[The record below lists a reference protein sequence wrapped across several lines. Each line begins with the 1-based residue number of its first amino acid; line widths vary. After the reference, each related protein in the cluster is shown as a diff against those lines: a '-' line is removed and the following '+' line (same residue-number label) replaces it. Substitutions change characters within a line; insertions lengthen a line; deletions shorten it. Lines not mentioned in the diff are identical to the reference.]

1 MDLTTLKTNMKAL
14 TLAELNSLTGYIES
28 LKVTSAHEELVVGMN
43 IWVVQKTKRTSG
55 VIKRIKK
62 TRCLV
67 EMSGQTYNV
76 PMSMIEPL

>member
-1 MDLTTLKTNMKAL
+1 MDLTTIKTNMKVL
-14 TLAELNSLTGYIES
+14 TLAELNSLTSYIES

-43 IWVVQKTKRTSG
+43 IWVIQKTKRTSG
-55 VIKRIKK
+55 VIKKINK

-67 EMSGQTYNV
+67 DMSGSQYNV

>member
-1 MDLTTLKTNMKAL
+1 VDLTTLKTNMKAL
-14 TLAELNSLTGYIES
+14 TLVELNQLTSYIES
-28 LKVTSAHEELVVGMN
+28 LKVTSAHQELVVGMN
-43 IWVVQKTKRTSG
+43 VWVIQKTKRTSG

-67 EMSGQTYNV
+67 DMSGTTYNV

>member
-1 MDLTTLKTNMKAL
+1 VDLTTIKTNMKVL
-14 TLAELNSLTGYIES
+14 TLAELNSLTSYIES

-43 IWVVQKTKRTSG
+43 IWVIQKTKRTSG
-55 VIKRIKK
+55 VIKKINK

-67 EMSGQTYNV
+67 DMSGTTYNV

>member
-1 MDLTTLKTNMKAL
+1 VDLTTLKTNMKVL
-14 TLAELNSLTGYIES
+14 TLAELNSLTSYIES

-43 IWVVQKTKRTSG
+43 IWVIQKTKRTSG
-55 VIKRIKK
+55 VIKKINK

-67 EMSGQTYNV
+67 DMSGTTYNV

>member
-1 MDLTTLKTNMKAL
+1 MDLTTIKTNMKVL
-14 TLAELNSLTGYIES
+14 TLAELNSLTSYIES

-43 IWVVQKTKRTSG
+43 IWVIQKTKRTSG
-55 VIKRIKK
+55 VIKKINK

-67 EMSGQTYNV
+67 DMSGTTYNV

>member
-14 TLAELNSLTGYIES
+14 TLVELNQLTSYIES
-28 LKVTSAHEELVVGMN
+28 LKVTSAHQELVVGMN
-43 IWVVQKTKRTSG
+43 VWVIQKTKRTDG

-67 EMSGQTYNV
+67 DMSGTTYNV